1 MPEVKS
7 RGRIDAPIVFVGD
20 APTEE
25 DFIAGKAWSGA
36 VGELMVDVLKRV
48 GIDPDEILYLNA
60 VSYGRP
66 SKDYKFTA
74 DDIIPDSDRYLIP
87 TIAMHPRKL
96 VVAFGNN
103 ALCAVGVVPKP
114 EKVLSLRMKPLT
126 SPTLEDNGVTCP
138 ITCSVHPWSVLREPD
153 ESESF
158 MTDLRFAYRAL
169 NEDMELIF
177 QTQAPMV
184 IHDIEDPD
192 QIDDVYKHV
201 VKIGEVAYDYETTGL
216 NPLTDYPVT
225 LSLCDGRIDQN
236 KNNIVHWWASH
247 NRLNLRFS
255 EKMLIGFKEKWHWF
269 FSRAGEDY
277 DLISWNGNF
286 DDWMSQTWLDDP
298 DLPGSQFDAML
309 MKWQLNNKRPH
320 GLKEATA
327 RYLGYP
333 NYDEAVDIAVKE
345 IKARRTKILRDPD
358 DFFVVDFFG
367 LETVKTKTGQKW
379 PEGVDKGL
387 AAYAMIDYDTLREYG
402 CYDALYTLKLKRLF
416 GEQIEK
422 EDLIDACDL
431 RHRIRQEL
439 LRCQQRGMLVD
450 VETARSFST
459 ELLAIG
465 DACDKKIEVQLAEMG
480 ITIPNFNPNSGPQV
494 IEVLF
499 GKPVDVPL
507 LLPGT
512 LVNRDMSYKIAEERC
527 RIVEEAIYGENFK
540 LLREVVKAG
549 EEFNASD
556 AERRL
561 RDEYR
566 RRFSTSAAPGV
577 KRMPMYLNG
586 THEPAGFTKSGLPS
600 TGSAILQSINQQ
612 NPSDFLSL
620 LLMQRRAVK
629 LRGTFVEG
637 VLKRMDENHI
647 IRPFF
652 NTIGTE
658 TGRISSCVRKGTK
671 VLTNRGLR
679 NIEDIREG
687 DSVYGHDGKLH
698 RCLVDA
704 FEKPVTRFY
713 RVVSESG
720 KSIECTAAHRFFTPD
735 GWKSLSELSVSS
747 SILCYNDAQYV
758 PCGVHSDSMVSGP
771 SGSEF
776 TFVDRIVAITELDVD
791 IPWDITVESSHSYLA
806 HGFLNHNSNPNGQN
820 FVKSLRGMLIP
831 RKGYRFL
838 EWDLCLCGHTL
849 ISTNRG
855 LLPLMYVNKG
865 DEVIQEDGT
874 YRKVLRNRFTGIKS
888 VKRISVAGGAWVD
901 ATDNHR
907 FRVIDATGD
916 YVWKCVSELQLGDWI
931 PQQTSTAPLHV
942 DDDDLP
948 LLPDVVYKHAKEHR
962 LIFQKHPTIPFME
975 WVGYWTGDGGYQN
988 NKYVGFSVC
997 RDDVDL
1003 RDWIETQNAALF
1015 GAITHDYK
1023 NNKGA
1028 YELRIGSTVLVKW
1041 MRSLALSKDS
1051 VPSWIFQCPRD
1062 MIAGYLRGLFEADG
1076 SYKHNHV
1083 SLTLKSAS
1091 LIDGVRVLLQSV
1103 GVMAELSEINGYY
1116 RLCVTKAWLPEFAK
1130 VVGALS
1136 VRKRQE
1142 LNAQMTA
1149 TGSNA
1154 KYRAYPVCTSLDWGS
1169 LCEAERKLLNNT
1181 RFTAGRRISYRVAK
1195 QLSSKTQE
1203 ALKLTNLTKHGQD
1216 YRQIVSIEELGEV
1229 PTFDLEVEDT
1239 HTFIAQGFVS
1249 HNSQAEIRA
1258 VAAYSQDEGL
1268 IAALNSSDIHSTI
1281 AAMIFNVPVEKIG
1294 KDSAERRYAKTIVF
1308 GIIYGMSAWRLHM
1321 AIGVTLEQAEEFIE
1335 KFFAAFPKLKMWLD
1349 KQVRVA
1355 KRYPYYVYTPW
1366 GTRRSTLNMRSVD
1379 KKVISHTERI
1389 AMNMPIQ
1396 GAAGELTLFYICE
1409 IMDKVRAGLHD
1420 CHLVN
1425 TTHDSCTLEVA
1436 ESLMWEEPTGDKDK
1450 DGKDIMRIAGPIV
1463 DIVNEVINNV
1473 EVLPHPLN
1481 TVNFVADMELN
1492 DHWSGKPN
1500 LKKAVDPKWKES
1512 EGTGSLRWDL
1522 LKPEEHMDVDELKE
1536 FMEVE
1541 EVAMYQVT

>member
-1 MPEVKS
+1 MPEVKP

-25 DFIAGKAWSGA
+25 DFIEGKAWSGA

-48 GIDPDEILYLNA
+48 GIDPDEILFLNA

-96 VVAFGNN
+96 IVAFGNN

-126 SPTLEDNGVTCP
+126 SPTLEDNGVVCP

-192 QIDDVYKHV
+192 QIDDLYKHV

-216 NPLTDYPVT
+216 NPRVDYPVT
-225 LSLCDGRIDQN
+225 LSLCDGRVDQN
-236 KNNIVHWWASH
+236 KKNIVHWWASH
-247 NRLNLRFS
+247 DRLNMRFS
-255 EKMLIGFKEKWHWF
+255 EQMLIGFKEKWHWF

-277 DLISWNGNF
+277 NLISWNGNF
-286 DDWMSQTWLDDP
+286 DDWMSQTWLDDAG
-298 DLPGSQFDAML
+298 LPGSQFDAML

-345 IKARRTKILRDPD
+345 IKARRTKILRDEE
-358 DFFVVDFFG
+358 DFFVVNFFG

-387 AAYAMIDYDTLREYG
+387 AAYAMIDYNTLREYG

-422 EDLIDACDL
+422 EDLMDACDL

-450 VETARSFST
+450 VETARSFSK
-459 ELLAIG
+459 ELEAIG

-499 GKPVDVPL
+499 GKPIEVPL

-540 LLREVVKAG
+540 LLREVVHSG
-549 EEFNASD
+549 QEFNAPD

-566 RRFSTSAAPGV
+566 RRFSTSTAPGV

-637 VLKRMDENHI
+637 VLKRMDESNV

-658 TGRISSCVRKGTK
+658 TGRISS
-671 VLTNRGLR
+671 
-679 NIEDIREG
+679 
-687 DSVYGHDGKLH
+687 
-698 RCLVDA
+698 
-704 FEKPVTRFY
+704 
-713 RVVSESG
+713 
-720 KSIECTAAHRFFTPD
+720 
-735 GWKSLSELSVSS
+735 
-747 SILCYNDAQYV
+747 
-758 PCGVHSDSMVSGP
+758 
-771 SGSEF
+771 
-776 TFVDRIVAITELDVD
+776 
-791 IPWDITVESSHSYLA
+791 
-806 HGFLNHNSNPNGQN
+806 SNPNGQN
-820 FVKSLRGMLIP
+820 FVKSLRGMLVP
-831 RKGYRFL
+831 RPGYRYL
-838 EWDLCLCGHTL
+838 EWDL
-849 ISTNRG
+849 
-855 LLPLMYVNKG
+855 
-865 DEVIQEDGT
+865 
-874 YRKVLRNRFTGIKS
+874 
-888 VKRISVAGGAWVD
+888 
-901 ATDNHR
+901 
-907 FRVIDATGD
+907 
-916 YVWKCVSELQLGDWI
+916 
-931 PQQTSTAPLHV
+931 
-942 DDDDLP
+942 
-948 LLPDVVYKHAKEHR
+948 
-962 LIFQKHPTIPFME
+962 
-975 WVGYWTGDGGYQN
+975 
-988 NKYVGFSVC
+988 
-997 RDDVDL
+997 
-1003 RDWIETQNAALF
+1003 
-1015 GAITHDYK
+1015 
-1023 NNKGA
+1023 
-1028 YELRIGSTVLVKW
+1028 
-1041 MRSLALSKDS
+1041 
-1051 VPSWIFQCPRD
+1051 
-1062 MIAGYLRGLFEADG
+1062 
-1076 SYKHNHV
+1076 
-1083 SLTLKSAS
+1083 
-1091 LIDGVRVLLQSV
+1091 
-1103 GVMAELSEINGYY
+1103 
-1116 RLCVTKAWLPEFAK
+1116 
-1130 VVGALS
+1130 
-1136 VRKRQE
+1136 
-1142 LNAQMTA
+1142 
-1149 TGSNA
+1149 
-1154 KYRAYPVCTSLDWGS
+1154 
-1169 LCEAERKLLNNT
+1169 
-1181 RFTAGRRISYRVAK
+1181 
-1195 QLSSKTQE
+1195 
-1203 ALKLTNLTKHGQD
+1203 
-1216 YRQIVSIEELGEV
+1216 
-1229 PTFDLEVEDT
+1229 
-1239 HTFIAQGFVS
+1239 
-1249 HNSQAEIRA
+1249 SQAEIRA

-1335 KFFAAFPKLKMWLD
+1335 KFFAAFPKLKMWLE
-1349 KQVRVA
+1349 KQVRLA

-1409 IMDKVRAGLHD
+1409 IMDRVRAGLHD

-1436 ESLMWEEPTGDKDK
+1436 ESLVWEEPSGEKDK
-1450 DGKDIMRIAGPIV
+1450 DGKDIMKIAGPIV

-1512 EGTGSLRWDL
+1512 DGTGSLRWDL
-1522 LKPEEHMDVDELKE
+1522 IAPDQNLDADEYAEL
-1536 FMEVE
+1536 MEAE
-1541 EVAMYQVT
+1541 EVAMS